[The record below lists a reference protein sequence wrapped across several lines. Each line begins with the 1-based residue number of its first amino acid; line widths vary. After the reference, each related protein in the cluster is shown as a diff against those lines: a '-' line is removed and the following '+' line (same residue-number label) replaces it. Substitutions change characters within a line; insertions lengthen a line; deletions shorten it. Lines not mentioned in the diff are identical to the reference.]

1 MKLFFDSTRMKS
13 SIYLAYT
20 LSLLHNLSS
29 DLVSVEILPDSNPS
43 ELADA
48 QCPSEF
54 EYCRP
59 LLTHSAELYQYK
71 QYSKPLINWTY
82 NEICRC
88 MFPPHSNATKLKV
101 IQYLHIP
108 KTGTSFNFFLHSY
121 FDNCSTDETHP
132 CPHWL
137 TNVRIYLYYTKFPH
151 IHDMQMNYT
160 VLRTILYHL

>member
-1 MKLFFDSTRMKS
+1 MKS
-13 SIYLAYT
+13 YSIYLAFT
-20 LSLLHNLSS
+20 LSLLLRYSIKA

-54 EYCRP
+54 DYCRP
-59 LLTHSAELYQYK
+59 LLTHSADLYQYK
-71 QYSKPLINWTY
+71 QYNKPLTNWNY
-82 NEICRC
+82 NEICQC
-88 MFPPHSNATKLKV
+88 MFPPQSNATKLKV

-137 TNVRIYLYYTKFPH
+137 TNVRFYVHYTNFLYILIT
-151 IHDMQMNYT
+151 QMNYILVYWST
-160 VLRTILYHL
+160 VYHM